1 MIKHALTANTL
12 TGIILKTTQVSDLW
26 YKAFADLKSPPQS
39 EWVKLKRTPMKFA
52 NFGFKLIKPK
62 NNKIF

>member
-1 MIKHALTANTL
+1 MIKNAPTASIL

-26 YKAFADLKSPPQS
+26 CKAFANIKYLTQS
-39 EWVKLKRTPMKFA
+39 EWGKQKRTPMKFA
-52 NFGFKLIKPK
+52 NFGFKSTKPK